1 MQKKQCCLHS
11 RQPACVCIYIYTWML
26 FLSTHSGMYKE
37 EKELC
42 LECRSQ
48 AAEHVVQQCR
58 VNGHEATVVVYSD
71 AQRREFVPVYW
82 PVNASKVRWFTVK
95 ADHLRT
101 CRDRMKCS
109 FPHHY
114 LEQRILNLWRQKAVA
129 TDTRPSPVRIPN
141 IVSST
146 LLIYVECISITI
158 LSLFMQKWFLAELK
172 QAVAMNIKVS
182 Y

>member
-1 MQKKQCCLHS
+1 MYTY
-11 RQPACVCIYIYTWML
+11 VYIYVL

-37 EKELC
+37 KKELC
-42 LECRSQ
+42 LDCRSQ
-48 AAEHVVQQCR
+48 EVEHVVQQCR

-71 AQRREFVPVYW
+71 AEKREFVPVYW

-95 ADHLRT
+95 AHHLRT
-101 CRDRMKCS
+101 CHDRMKCS

-129 TDTRPSPVRIPN
+129 TDTRPSPVSIPN
-141 IVSST
+141 IFSST

-158 LSLFMQKWFLAELK
+158 LSFYSCRNGSWL
-172 QAVAMNIKVS
+172 N
-182 Y
+182 